1 MSTSA
6 FTVEQVTE
14 LVGQGMTDAEI
25 GAHFGKIRQTVQT
38 FRKKHGIP
46 PAGPVGRNARWAE
59 PAPQTDS
66 SPPRKLTSLD
76 EFLMQKK
83 RAACPV
89 CNIKEP
95 VRTMVLEA
103 KKKGHRQS
111 DIIEWLQACHRI
123 TITPQDLTAHANQ
136 RHLP

>member
-14 LVGQGMTDAEI
+14 LVARGWTDAQI
-25 GAHFGKIRQTVQT
+25 GEHFGRARSSVQT
-38 FRKKHGIP
+38 FRRNHGIP
-46 PAGPVGRNARWAE
+46 AAGPVGANRRSE
-59 PAPQTDS
+59 VPADA
-66 SPPRKLTSLD
+66 PPRKLTSLD

-95 VRTMVLEA
+95 VRSMVIEA
-103 KKKGHRQS
+103 KKKGHKQS

-123 TITPQDLTAHANQ
+123 TITPQELTAHQNQ